1 MRLVGDDSTL
11 LSYKSGE
18 TIEGNGLQSLAEL
31 SRLSHPRYYVINSFS
46 KDEIF
51 LNNHTS
57 GDIYYS
63 IHGNEVLS
71 EGTVFTPLIETNF
84 SLDVKN
90 IRIDLS
96 YSEID
101 LTTIDDSVSK
111 YVKSL
116 GDAKGSMSIQVTSEA
131 LRDTGSLYNKF
142 IKMSIIDTNTGD
154 NVIIDKTEEKLFI
167 NDILNSKDTGEK
179 VNLFAEIDLY
189 NISLGA
195 NTGTAQEYNSSFRFC
210 GANPILM
217 VIKDGETN

>member
-1 MRLVGDDSTL
+1 MRLVGDDSVL
-11 LSYKSGE
+11 LSYKKE
-18 TIEGNGLQSLAEL
+18 DIIEGDDSQTLAEL
-31 SRLSHPRYYVINSFS
+31 SQLPHPRYYVINDFS

-51 LNNHTS
+51 LNNHIK

-63 IHGNEVLS
+63 VSGNEILS
-71 EGTVFTPLIETNF
+71 KGTIFTPLIETDF
-84 SLDVKN
+84 SMDVKN
-90 IRIDLS
+90 ISIDLS

-101 LTTIDDSVSK
+101 LTTIDDTIPK

-116 GDAKGSMSIQVTSEA
+116 GDAKGSMIIQVTSEA
-131 LRDTGSLYNKF
+131 LRNKGSLYNKF

-154 NVIIDKTEEKLFI
+154 NIIIDKIEESLFI
-167 NDILNSKDTGEK
+167 KDILNSKDTGEK

-195 NTGTAQEYNSSFRFC
+195 NTGTAQEYTSNFRFC